1 MSVYFA
7 MVEGLPT
14 FYLTEKQAPDGA
26 TKVTEKRFAQLLDA
40 QSEGHAIKAG
50 KSGQPIIQKAKP
62 NAAAL
67 RVSIERQVKREARR
81 RIEEISPIWRQLN
94 DNRKPSAEGDA
105 RFAKIDAIR
114 EASEAIAA
122 VAQDL
127 PAAKL
132 SELSIGNHPLWPEFD

>member
-7 MVEGLPT
+7 MVEGSPT

-26 TKVTEKRFAQLLDA
+26 AKVSDKRFGQLLEA
-40 QSEGHAIKAG
+40 QSEGRAIKAG
-50 KSGQPIIQKAKP
+50 KTGQPVIQKAKP

-67 RVSIERQVKREARR
+67 RASIKGQIKREAKR
-81 RIEEISPIWRQLN
+81 RIEIISPIWRQLN
-94 DNRKPSAEGDA
+94 DSRRPSPEGET

-114 EASEAIAA
+114 EACAAIEA
-122 VAQDL
+122 VAQDF

-132 SELSIGNHPLWPEFD
+132 SELSIGDHPLWPEFD